1 MLEAFLKVFGEL
13 RVANVVVVIAA
24 IIFLWKILQAVK
36 KYFHDK
42 WEIEKTKEAQ
52 MKDLLNHVK
61 QYPEWHQQSIDIR
74 NGLADSIEGLRKK
87 IDEMN
92 DSMGDLKK
100 TSSEGMAL
108 TWRYR
113 ILRFDDEIRHEIRHT
128 KEHFDQ
134 ILDDITKYNRYCG
147 EHQDFPNDKAV
158 FAIENIKRVYQ
169 QCTDEG
175 TFL

>member
-1 MLEAFLKVFGEL
+1 MEAFLEVCGEL
-13 RVANVVVVIAA
+13 RIANVVVVMSAV
-24 IIFLWKILQAVK
+24 IFSWKILQAVK

-42 WEIEKTKEAQ
+42 WEIEKNKEKQ

-61 QYPEWHQQSIDIR
+61 QYPEWHKQSINIR
-74 NGLADSIEGLRKK
+74 NELANSIAGLKEKM
-87 IDEMN
+87 DEMN
-92 DSMGDLKK
+92 DSMSDLKR
-100 TSSEGMAL
+100 TSNEGLAL

-134 ILDDITKYNRYCG
+134 ILDDITKYSRYCDDHK
-147 EHQDFPNDKAV
+147 EFPNDKAV
-158 FAIENIKRVYQ
+158 FAIENIKRVYR
-169 QCTDEG
+169 QCTEEG